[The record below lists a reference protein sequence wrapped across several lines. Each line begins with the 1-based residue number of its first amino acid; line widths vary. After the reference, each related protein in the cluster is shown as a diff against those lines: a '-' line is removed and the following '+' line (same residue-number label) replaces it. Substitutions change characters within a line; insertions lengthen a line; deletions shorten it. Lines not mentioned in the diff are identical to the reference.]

1 MEQSA
6 SRGAR
11 RSSRRPSPRP
21 ERQQIMLRRLLALGA
36 ALVVLILIV
45 LGVKGCLDA
54 RARSALSDYSRSV
67 SQIVTETQQTSTV
80 RSGGVSETAT
90 ESVTHTLEQE
100 NYGVAR
106 MNDEKETCVDT
117 ESGAQAGNSTWVRPS
132 QDVRWLD

>member
-1 MEQSA
+1 MDLPRA
-6 SRGAR
+6 SI
-11 RSSRRPSPRP
+11 PSPAEGP
-21 ERQQIMLRRLLALGA
+21 LG
-36 ALVVLILIV
+36 I
-45 LGVKGCLDA
+45 
-54 RARSALSDYSRSV
+54 
-67 SQIVTETQQTSTV
+67 ETQQTSTV